1 MLQSLFIINHSNEIC
16 LEKHWTKNIAKTVY
30 DTFLDAITK
39 YAVGDVPP
47 VLETSNNSLIHIF
60 RNNLY
65 FLAVCANELPPL
77 LVIEFLDCIHSII
90 EDYFGSAAETSIK
103 ENIVS
108 IYEILDEMLDGGFP
122 LATEPNIL
130 KEIVRPPNF
139 LQSLTDAVTG
149 KNTMIGSTLP
159 TNQLSNI
166 RWRRCGVNYSNNEAY
181 FDLIENIDAIIDRSG
196 YAISKEI
203 HGSVECFIKLS
214 GTPDLTLAFTNHRL
228 IDDADLHPCV
238 RFSRWKRERVLS
250 FIPPDG
256 KFSLFNY
263 HVNSLSPVSLPIILR
278 HNVVLREHGGRL
290 DVVVIPKTMGKPVEN
305 VKLTIQLPPE
315 VLNITASPNV
325 GRTSF
330 DVTTKL
336 FQWDIGRIEPKS
348 TNPSMK
354 SSINLTSGLTALP
367 SNPVILVNFCIP
379 QYVASGLKIARV
391 DIYGEK
397 YKPFKGVKYATKAGQ
412 YEVRT

>member
-1 MLQSLFIINHSNEIC
+1 MLQSLFIISRSNEIC
-16 LEKHWTKNIAKTVY
+16 LEKHWTKNISKAVCDNFFDAVAKCTS
-30 DTFLDAITK
+30 
-39 YAVGDVPP
+39 GDVPP
-47 VLETSNNSLIHIF
+47 ILEASNNSLIHIL

-65 FLAVCANELPPL
+65 FLAVCTNEIPPL
-77 LVIEFLDCIHSII
+77 LVIEFLDCVSSII
-90 EDYFGSAAETSIK
+90 EDYFGSATETTVK
-103 ENIVS
+103 ENLVC

-130 KEIVRPPNF
+130 KEIVRPSNF

-149 KNTMIGSTLP
+149 KNTNVGSTLP

-166 RWRRCGVNYSNNEAY
+166 RWRRSGVKYTNNETY
-181 FDLIENIDAIIDRSG
+181 FDLIEEINAIIDRSG
-196 YAISKEI
+196 YAITKEI
-203 HGSVECFIKLS
+203 HGSVECLVKLS
-214 GTPDLTLAFTNHRL
+214 GTPDMTLAFTNHRL
-228 IDDADLHPCV
+228 IDDANLHPCI
-238 RFSRWKRERVLS
+238 RFSRWKRERILS

-256 KFSLFNY
+256 KFCLFKY

-278 HNVVLREHGGRL
+278 HNVLLREHGGRL
-290 DVVVIPKTMGKPVEN
+290 DVVVVPKTMNKPVEG

-315 VLNITASPNV
+315 VLNITATPNV

-336 FQWDIGRIEPKS
+336 FQWDIGRIEAKS
-348 TNPSMK
+348 VNPSMK
-354 SSINLTSGLTALP
+354 STINLISGLTTLP

-379 QYVASGLKIARV
+379 QFVASGLKIARV